1 VRYSFV
7 PVWLFINE
15 GTVLYSVT
23 HTVMIMEILSSHAKF
38 FGIEYYWILSRRYIK
53 QSVYVLV

>member
-23 HTVMIMEILSSHAKF
+23 HTVMIMEILSSHATVLWHRVLLD
-38 FGIEYYWILSRRYIK
+38 IIK
-53 QSVYVLV
+53 KI